1 MKPCDVFI
9 GQSPMHVVSMKRVKK
24 KWGAMTIIERGTS
37 IVQEYIANLKD
48 LPGSRLENY
57 SKFATNQEL
66 KGYEYADFISV
77 GADHVRQGF
86 LKHGYPDS
94 KIFVNNYGF
103 DGAQFHPTEYV
114 GPYDLIMVGNWSYR
128 KGGELIIEACRSR
141 GYRLLHVGGCSDLAF
156 PQGDEQMTDIGIKP
170 QYELERY
177 YAQARVALMPSREE
191 GLALVQM
198 QSVAC
203 GLPLVC
209 SKNSGGRDIRQYT
222 QHPEYIIE
230 MNELTV
236 YELCRCIDEAL
247 VLAKSQT
254 WVRNY
259 VGNGLEKASF
269 KGYGDRYN
277 DFILKHCSK
286 DATD

>member
-1 MKPCDVFI
+1 M
-9 GQSPMHVVSMKRVKK
+9 
-24 KWGAMTIIERGTS
+24 
-37 IVQEYIANLKD
+37 
-48 LPGSRLENY
+48 
-57 SKFATNQEL
+57 
-66 KGYEYADFISV
+66 
-77 GADHVRQGF
+77 
-86 LKHGYPDS
+86 
-94 KIFVNNYGF
+94 
-103 DGAQFHPTEYV
+103 

-128 KGGELIIEACRSR
+128 KGGELIIEACRRR

-170 QYELERY
+170 QYELEKY

-236 YELCRCIDEAL
+236 DELCRCIDEAL
-247 VLAKSQT
+247 GLAKSQT
-254 WVRNY
+254 GVRNY
-259 VGNGLEKASF
+259 VGNGLENASF

-286 DATD
+286 KV